1 MANPRLIDVFGLTFS
16 QDDVGFAIPK
26 LDEDIP
32 LYVDPFL
39 LWNSAE
45 PEYRQLHDLLLR
57 FFGLVRQQILDGHIE
72 KAATLLSGVSEPREL
87 GLGYASGSKQ
97 GNNIGPQLIAGIMQ
111 AFASIPQLAAGE
123 MRHLEELQLVVPNLA
138 EDRISDTSVSILQRF
153 FLNYTARQVRDH
165 AIPSREF
172 RLRNCFDFD
181 AGIWRPSDVT
191 PLPYDPRTGQP
202 ILLAPLDLLRHLPW
216 INYESYY
223 ASAYSKRVLVP
234 AQQQARIAKAA
245 VLAYNARHYAE
256 VERYVVEREHLGHEC
271 KPDPLFSPVSRHT
284 LKDKFIKIRALPTG
298 TAGGA
303 DRLYEDLL
311 GVLLPSLFYP
321 TLELAESRVRTIS
334 GAHIRD
340 LIFYNDGKTQLWRDI
355 RQQYDARQPVFELKN
370 VQSLDPDHVD
380 QLLRYLGDEFGRF
393 GVLVSRNPAPA
404 SVLRNT
410 VDLHSAK
417 RIIVLCLDD
426 RDLELM
432 LALAESNRDPTEAI
446 KKKYIDFTRML
457 PR

>member
-1 MANPRLIDVFGLTFS
+1 MVNPRLIDVFGLTFS

-39 LWNSAE
+39 LWNSSK
-45 PEYRQLHDLLLR
+45 PEYRQLHELLLG
-57 FFGLVRQQILDGHIE
+57 FFGLVRQNILDGNVE
-72 KAATLLSGVSEPREL
+72 SAAALLSGVSEPREL

-97 GNNIGPQLIAGIMQ
+97 GSTIGPQLIAGIME
-111 AFASIPQLAAGE
+111 AFATVPQLAAGE
-123 MRHLEELQLVVPNLA
+123 MRHLEELQLVVPGLA
-138 EDRISDTSVSILQRF
+138 EDRISDTTVSILQRF
-153 FLNYTARQVRDH
+153 FLDYTAQQVRDH
-165 AIPSREF
+165 AIPGKEF
-172 RLRNCFDFD
+172 RLRNCFDFNS
-181 AGIWRPSDVT
+181 GIWRPSDAMR
-191 PLPYDPRTGQP
+191 LPFDPRSGEP

-216 INYESYY
+216 INYENYY
-223 ASAYSKRVLVP
+223 ASSYSKRVLAP

-245 VLAYNARHYAE
+245 VLAFNARHYAE
-256 VERYVVEREHLGHEC
+256 VERYVVEREHLGREC
-271 KPDPLFSPVSRHT
+271 KPDPLFSPVSQHT
-284 LKDKFIKIRALPTG
+284 LKDKFNKIRTLPTG
-298 TAGGA
+298 TIGGA
-303 DRLYEDLL
+303 DQAYEDLI

-321 TLELAESRVRTIS
+321 TLEVAESRVRTIS

-340 LIFYNDGKTQLWRDI
+340 LIFYNDGKTQFWRDI
-355 RQQYDARQPVFELKN
+355 RQKYDARQPVFELKN

-393 GVLVSRNPAPA
+393 GVLVSRNPAPSA
-404 SVLRNT
+404 VLRNT

-417 RIIVLCLDD
+417 RTVVLCLDD

-432 LALAESNRDPTEAI
+432 LALAESKRDPTEAI
-446 KKKYIDFTRML
+446 KKKYIDFIRML